1 MTEENL
7 VEEVVDEK
15 KELKTPSYIRRNVD
29 KYYKKNMN
37 DNEEFKNKRKEY
49 TKKYRERMKD
59 NEEYQEKQRQKRKE
73 YNDRKK
79 LEKLN
84 LNNNDNQ

>member
-1 MTEENL
+1 
-7 VEEVVDEK
+7 
-15 KELKTPSYIRRNVD
+15 
-29 KYYKKNMN
+29 MN

-49 TKKYRERMKD
+49 TKQYRERMKD
-59 NEEYQEKQRQKRKE
+59 NEEYQEKQRKKRKE
-73 YNDRKK
+73 YYERKK

>member
-7 VEEVVDEK
+7 VEEVVEEK
-15 KELKTPSYIRRNVD
+15 KELKTPSHIRRNVD

-49 TKKYRERMKD
+49 TKQYRERMKD
-59 NEEYQEKQRQKRKE
+59 NEEYQEKQRKKRKE
-73 YNDRKK
+73 YYERKK

>member
-15 KELKTPSYIRRNVD
+15 KELKTPSYIRKANKDYYERN
-29 KYYKKNMN
+29 KTN
-37 DNEEFKNKRKEY
+37 KEY
-49 TKKYRERMKD
+49 LQKKKDKLYEYRERMKD

-73 YNDRKK
+73 YNERKK

-84 LNNNDNQ
+84 LIEN